1 MIPEI
6 QDIVIHGL
14 TAPQMPV
21 RSVREPEPV
30 REPQPVSVIT
40 SDAVYVV
47 PGSTRVNDIPVHSE
61 MIHCWTFHFIV
72 RRVNPKQLSE
82 EVLGPEVE
90 EE

>member
-21 RSVREPEPV
+21 RSV